1 MLDRE
6 ARSST
11 LLADPHHGRI
21 REPLLKVLH
30 LMRAQDF
37 ASRGGQEV
45 EFEGLTSKIGQMVH
59 EAPSVF
65 SFYESDYAPEGV
77 VLQSGP
83 EWKSTSASGAPDNS
97 SLSHFSAMTRPC

>member
-1 MLDRE
+1 MPTATSVPRSRRGPVPEANAYTFHAIDATPVYTPRHRRDVREELSYAQAILLDRE

-45 EFEGLTSKIGQMVH
+45 ELLKELDHPNI
-59 EAPSVF
+59 
-65 SFYESDYAPEGV
+65 
-77 VLQSGP
+77 
-83 EWKSTSASGAPDNS
+83 
-97 SLSHFSAMTRPC
+97 